1 MGNVRPGACF
11 DWQGQGAGGACVPHP
26 ANHPLRRNP
35 EASWWRS
42 AAWSG
47 ALAGRSGWRRKR
59 EPRAFWAIG
68 NQHRPFIG
76 SADGELSRVSFYTSR
91 FVVSLCSYKYQRLC
105 RAGLVQRL
113 CRKSTG
119 CSARPPVATV
129 RAAPLGADRFELDLG
144 RESASFRENGDGRE
158 DIIRSTDYPLN
169 IDFVTGIRSLTGI
182 DRRAIPAPVLPV
194 LGHYQSTGPES
205 ALDDHAETAPLPARP
220 SLPFQV
226 AMAVG
231 PRWLK

>member
-1 MGNVRPGACF
+1 MGNVRPGACL
-11 DWQGQGAGGACVPHP
+11 DWQGQGVGGACVTYP
-26 ANHPLRRNP
+26 ANQPLHLNP

-76 SADGELSRVSFYTSR
+76 SADGELSRASFCTR
-91 FVVSLCSYKYQRLC
+91 PCVVSLCSSDTKG
-105 RAGLVQRL
+105 RAGRGLCKG

-119 CSARPPVATV
+119 CSARPPV

-144 RESASFRENGDGRE
+144 REGAPFRENGDGRE
-158 DIIRSTDYPLN
+158 GIIRSTNYPLN
-169 IDFVTGIRSLTGI
+169 IDFC
-182 DRRAIPAPVLPV
+182 DRYPQSNRHRQMCNPSSCSAGTRPLPV
-194 LGHYQSTGPES
+194 HWAGV
-205 ALDDHAETAPLPARP
+205 RP
-220 SLPFQV
+220 GRPH
-226 AMAVG
+226 
-231 PRWLK
+231 